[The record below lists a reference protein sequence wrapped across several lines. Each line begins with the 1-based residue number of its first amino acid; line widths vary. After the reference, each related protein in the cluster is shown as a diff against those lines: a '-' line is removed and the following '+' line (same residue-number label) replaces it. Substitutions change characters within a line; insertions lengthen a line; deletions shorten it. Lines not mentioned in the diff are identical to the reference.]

1 MTPVARSNP
10 LASMLDN
17 AFKKFDQNKDGKLN
31 STEYQSFY
39 EVLRPG
45 IATNDN
51 KPVVGVQE
59 SMARIDANADGG
71 VSREEVQNAGVLMP
85 AELTDESLDAMLQHL
100 LEQSTYSAQAAA
112 QILAKED
119 EPVEGA
125 AGV

>member
-10 LASMLDN
+10 LANMLDN
-17 AFKKFDQNKDGKLN
+17 AFKKFDQDKDGKLN
-31 STEYQSFY
+31 SAEYQSFY

-59 SMARIDANADGG
+59 SMARMDADADGG

-85 AELTDESLDAMLQHL
+85 AELTDESLEATLQHL

-112 QILAKED
+112 QFLARED
-119 EPVEGA
+119 EPAEGA
-125 AGV
+125 AGS